1 MIMSNV
7 ICFAG
12 QARSGKD
19 TSANYLKDNLLK
31 SWNRGSFALEVK
43 KTLCD
48 LKDVDLDF
56 IEKFKVDPT
65 PPENW
70 QMPVRNA
77 LKFIGDGCRDIDPNI
92 WVNKCYRKNPM
103 PLIISDGRY
112 NTELKRVK
120 EMGGVNIIVWRPGW
134 ENDDPHKSES
144 EVKVLVDFCKKNL
157 FFGSVQNHLVTNRY
171 IENMPSNIY
180 DVDYFLQNDGTE
192 EELYE
197 RINNELFPFLVSK
210 FGEELCS

>member
-1 MIMSNV
+1 MNNV

-31 SWNRGSFALEVK
+31 TWNRASFALEVK

-48 LKDVDLDF
+48 LKEVDLDF
-56 IEKFKVDPT
+56 IEKYKIDHN
-65 PPENW
+65 PPDGW

-92 WVNKCYRKNPM
+92 WVNKCYKKNAL

-112 NTELKRVK
+112 NTELRRVK
-120 EMGGVNIIVWRPGW
+120 EMGGINVVVWRPGW

-144 EVKVLVDFCKKNL
+144 EIKVLVDFLKNNKIY
-157 FFGSVQNHLVTNRY
+157 GPVQNQMATCSF
-171 IENMPSNIY
+171 IQSIPSNIFY
-180 DVDYFLQNDGTE
+180 VDYFLQNNGTE
-192 EELYE
+192 EDLYE

-210 FGEELCS
+210 FGEK